1 MTKVI
6 ILCLSLAIAIT
17 LLLTFSGCRTSDT
30 ITNEEDGG
38 VKKYNS
44 GEDSPKSI
52 NSSEIISFN
61 CKFSLISLVLED
73 ESELNGRIYT
83 LSADLENESVICKA
97 KWRNTFGDGET
108 KEFKTN
114 VSFMAKLQEIVS
126 KYDFAKHN
134 GYSSTVSGL
143 PDMYGAKLDIKY
155 SSGESIYAYDNQD
168 NFLTLEAI
176 KELVSLFFSAK

>member
-6 ILCLSLAIAIT
+6 VIALMLAIIVV
-17 LLLTFSGCRTSDT
+17 LLLSFSGCQSPTPET
-30 ITNEEDGG
+30 INEDGG

-61 CKFSLISLVLED
+61 CKFSLISLVLEE
-73 ESELNGRIYT
+73 ESELDGKIYT
-83 LSADLENESVICKA
+83 LSSTLENETVTCKV
-97 KWRNTFGDGET
+97 KWRNRFGDGET

-114 VSFMAKLQEIVS
+114 VSFMSKLQEIVS
-126 KYDFAKHN
+126 KYNFAQHN

-155 SSGESIYAYDNQD
+155 SSGESIYAYDNQN
-168 NFLTLEAI
+168 NFLSLDVME
-176 KELVSLFFSAK
+176 ELVSLFFK